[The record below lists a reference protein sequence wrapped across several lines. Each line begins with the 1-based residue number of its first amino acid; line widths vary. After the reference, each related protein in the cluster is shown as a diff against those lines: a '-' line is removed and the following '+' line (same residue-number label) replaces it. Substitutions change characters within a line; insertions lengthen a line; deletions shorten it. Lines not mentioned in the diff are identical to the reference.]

1 MQLANLPALRQPLD
15 GGLFGGVITLADG
28 ITYAIVW
35 LNTVQPPEAL
45 DFDGARSWAAGVGGH
60 LVTRAIG
67 TMLVANL
74 GDLLPQTWVWTCE
87 EQNSAFAWLC
97 YLSIGNVN
105 STGRGAQGGAV
116 AVSMI
121 PLSA

>member
-67 TMLVANL
+67 AMLVANL

-87 EQNSAFAWLC
+87 EQNSAYAWVCNLT
-97 YLSIGNVN
+97 LGNVFYF
-105 STGRGAQGGAV
+105 GRSAAGGAV
-116 AVSMI
+116 AVRMI